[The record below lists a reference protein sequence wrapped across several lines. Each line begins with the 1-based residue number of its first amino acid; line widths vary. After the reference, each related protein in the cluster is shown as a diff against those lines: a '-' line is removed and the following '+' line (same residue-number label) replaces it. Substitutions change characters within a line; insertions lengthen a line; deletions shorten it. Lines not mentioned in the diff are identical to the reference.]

1 VVLRPVPD
9 GGEPDRLAAA
19 PEHPRLLVP
28 RRVADAGGTCLV
40 TPRLAGGGLD
50 AVLAR
55 RGRLTAGQV
64 GTVVADVAEALT
76 ALHETGTVH
85 GRVRPDAVVLDGEGR
100 AVLDGA
106 ALLLPGGQGGP
117 DDDVLALVD
126 LARTCL
132 GEAADRP
139 SAALHRLL
147 ATVAAGA
154 VPTARELAA
163 QVAAVARP
171 EPVRPGP
178 ARRPQVAGP
187 EHRRSGSRP
196 MLRRVG
202 AVLAAGAV
210 LVLAVAA
217 GAWWADRAR
226 TESTTALAAA
236 SPVVPDDWETV
247 VATLDARRSAAFGAA
262 DPALLATA
270 VESGSPAAQTDGAA
284 LRSLAAQDLH
294 VVGLA
299 TDVLS
304 LAPISTGEDSATLRV
319 VDTRSRYRVVAADG
333 AVVTEVPARDR
344 GAWRVELRR
353 GDDGRWR
360 FYRVTGE

>member
-1 VVLRPVPD
+1 MSEPTRPVLPGFVVGRRLGERARLGRELASGALVVLRPVPD

-226 TESTTALAAA
+226 
-236 SPVVPDDWETV
+236 
-247 VATLDARRSAAFGAA
+247 
-262 DPALLATA
+262 
-270 VESGSPAAQTDGAA
+270 
-284 LRSLAAQDLH
+284 
-294 VVGLA
+294 
-299 TDVLS
+299 
-304 LAPISTGEDSATLRV
+304 
-319 VDTRSRYRVVAADG
+319 
-333 AVVTEVPARDR
+333 
-344 GAWRVELRR
+344 
-353 GDDGRWR
+353 
-360 FYRVTGE
+360 

>member
-1 VVLRPVPD
+1 
-9 GGEPDRLAAA
+9 
-19 PEHPRLLVP
+19 
-28 RRVADAGGTCLV
+28 
-40 TPRLAGGGLD
+40 
-50 AVLAR
+50 
-55 RGRLTAGQV
+55 
-64 GTVVADVAEALT
+64 
-76 ALHETGTVH
+76 
-85 GRVRPDAVVLDGEGR
+85 
-100 AVLDGA
+100 
-106 ALLLPGGQGGP
+106 
-117 DDDVLALVD
+117 
-126 LARTCL
+126 
-132 GEAADRP
+132 
-139 SAALHRLL
+139 
-147 ATVAAGA
+147 
-154 VPTARELAA
+154 
-163 QVAAVARP
+163 
-171 EPVRPGP
+171 
-178 ARRPQVAGP
+178 
-187 EHRRSGSRP
+187 
-196 MLRRVG
+196 
-202 AVLAAGAV
+202 
-210 LVLAVAA
+210 
-217 GAWWADRAR
+217 
-226 TESTTALAAA
+226 LAAA